1 MFNWLFG
8 RKRLSSEEL
17 VKQMLEESDDMLG
30 VMPEV
35 EQYVEAIQD
44 Y

>member
-1 MFNWLFG
+1 MFNWLSG

-35 EQYVEAIQD
+35 EQ
-44 Y
+44 